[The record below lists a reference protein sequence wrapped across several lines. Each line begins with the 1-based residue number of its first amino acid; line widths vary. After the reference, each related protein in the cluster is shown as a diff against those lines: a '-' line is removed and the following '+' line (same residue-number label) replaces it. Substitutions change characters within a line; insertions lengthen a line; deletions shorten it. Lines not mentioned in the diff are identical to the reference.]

1 MASTVRY
8 PISEFLNGKGSMVFN
23 DFVVQARAAGLR
35 PEGWLKEKQA
45 GKVVTELQPDG
56 TLVIRAIVSA

>member
-8 PISEFLNGKGSMVFN
+8 PLQEFLTGKGNVVFAT
-23 DFVVQARAAGLR
+23 FVADARAAGLR

-45 GKVVTELQPDG
+45 GKLESELLPDG
-56 TLVIRAIVSA
+56 SLVVRAVTNA